1 MTLSWDPVTEALRK
15 RLEEEDIALM
25 CGPSRG
31 IGRDGDSCGLLS
43 FSCGTDGSTQCL
55 SCCHRTFGCW
65 TRASCGFVPL
75 GGESLSEELFQ
86 RRGDRGYCHGLW
98 GVLLSLVAA
107 PRARQMAPEDAVAK
121 GLIPYLEK
129 HIIEESGEDML
140 ADLDALGS
148 TPSEVLSRM
157 SSPSIAALVGS
168 QYYWVRHGH
177 PVAVLGYIEVLEGY
191 PSSKSAIEEL
201 ILKTGLPRAAFRSLL
216 QHAQL
221 DVGHR
226 DGLHAVLDSLPLN
239 DEQASLLGVSALET
253 VHLLNKA
260 FNDVFEEG
268 RSDRDEATHPT

>member
-1 MTLSWDPVTEALRK
+1 MCC
-15 RLEEEDIALM
+15 IAQ
-25 CGPSRG
+25 S
-31 IGRDGDSCGLLS
+31 
-43 FSCGTDGSTQCL
+43 
-55 SCCHRTFGCW
+55 
-65 TRASCGFVPL
+65 FVPL
-75 GGESLSEELFQ
+75 LEE
-86 RRGDRGYCHGLW
+86 
-98 GVLLSLVAA
+98 ATE
-107 PRARQMAPEDAVAK
+107 RARQMAPEDAVAK